1 MIENH
6 MINGD
11 PDAGTYDPDEYRE
24 RALDDVIDLIMLFGV
39 YPPPRV
45 YGKPHRIEFD
55 LAEWVAENVDVGELA
70 QFLVAH
76 IANDDDKNMRQ
87 DRLEKEIAAKLREH
101 LRDSDMV
108 VDKIEELHEN
118 ERREHE

>member
-6 MINGD
+6 MIKGD

-24 RALDDVIDLIMLFGV
+24 RALDEVIETIMLFGI
-39 YPPPRV
+39 YPQPNPYRAPRQT
-45 YGKPHRIEFD
+45 EFD

-76 IANDDDKNMRQ
+76 IANDDDKNTRQ
-87 DRLEKEIAAKLREH
+87 DRIEKEISARLRDH

-108 VDKIEELHEN
+108 ADKIEELHED
-118 ERREHE
+118 ERNDH